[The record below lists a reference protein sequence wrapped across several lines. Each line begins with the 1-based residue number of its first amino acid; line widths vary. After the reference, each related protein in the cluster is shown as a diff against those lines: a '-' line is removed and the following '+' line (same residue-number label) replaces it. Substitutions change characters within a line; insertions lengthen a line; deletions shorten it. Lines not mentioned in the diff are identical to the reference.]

1 MKLSASLYNKFL
13 VCPKNADLS
22 LNPELKHLNKSS
34 TRAALGN
41 VSHKLAEESMGLSLA
56 LSTEQISSWFDSNWE
71 SFIQAEYESL
81 LSQWHPNVVP
91 KPNAWAG
98 YFATRSAIKT
108 LVMKNS
114 LLLPSKDALHSKPS
128 VDPRLSQKVNGK
140 RLELPLIE
148 QYLESEELGIVGKPD
163 YVFFEGD
170 TATIYDYK
178 FGRDQIDLEKH
189 KIQVHFYALLVQSLL
204 EVRVGRMAIVASANK
219 VWEIPIDLKYLG
231 VLKNEILRV
240 REALLTHKVAAV
252 PSVTNCV
259 FCPFKPICEPFK
271 QAKIETQPG
280 RPMAIFGNVSRL
292 RNIDIEK
299 QEIRIATGIGA
310 LAREVVIVGV
320 PGGYELVVGSSVCIS
335 DGLQYRDESY
345 IGFGWNSRISVLG

>member
-34 TRAALGN
+34 LRAALGN
-41 VSHKLAEESMGLSLA
+41 VSHKLAEESMGLSLD

-71 SFIQAEYESL
+71 SCIQAEYESL

-114 LLLPSKDALHSKPS
+114 RLLPSKDALHSKPS
-128 VDPRLSQKVNGK
+128 VDPMVFQKANGK

-178 FGRDQIDLEKH
+178 FGRDQVDLEKH
-189 KIQVHFYALLVQSLL
+189 KMQMHFYALLVQSLL
-204 EVRVGRMAIVASANK
+204 EVTVGRMAIVASANK
-219 VWEIPIDLKYLG
+219 VWEIPIDSKYLS
-231 VLKNEILRV
+231 VLKKEILRV
-240 REALLTHKVAAV
+240 REALLTHKVAAI
-252 PSVTNCV
+252 PSVTNCT
-259 FCPFKPICEPFK
+259 FCPYKPICEPFK
-271 QAKIETQPG
+271 EAKIETHPG
-280 RPMAIFGNVSRL
+280 RPMAIIGNVSRL
-292 RNIDIEK
+292 RHIDIDK

-310 LAREVVIVGV
+310 SVREVVIFGV
-320 PGGYELVVGSSVCIS
+320 PGGYELEVGSSVCIS
-335 DGLQYRDESY
+335 DGLQYRDENY
-345 IGFGWNSRISVLG
+345 IGFGWNSRISVLV